1 MPDAGV
7 VFLEGDVTGV
17 MQGILDVP
25 VVSDCGGGKARRYGR
40 VGDIECDLG
49 CAAPQTCLGVAVQDI
64 SGDTND
70 ALDQGLPIGPG
81 HGAGGAEHVDGP
93 GFMPVASSGDLDV
106 SAGGLAGSADGFDA
120 LQQRRLIILQLD
132 EELSPGLC
140 GELEGFFWQCM
151 ASSVTMQWATRSSL
165 SNCCA
170 AGISLDLSA
179 ISIWARTRPAAVSN
193 ACSTWAALRSLKLSK
208 LRLSVFPSIAMMR
221 RAGSV
226 ARFCRPAAC

>member
-7 VFLEGDVTGV
+7 GFLEGDVTGV

-25 VVSDCGGGKARRYGR
+25 VVS
-40 VGDIECDLG
+40 G
-49 CAAPQTCLGVAVQDI
+49 CAV
-64 SGDTND
+64 
-70 ALDQGLPIGPG
+70 
-81 HGAGGAEHVDGP
+81 HVDGP